1 MKANCLTRAL
11 DQWSENPEY
20 FRLWYNGNH
29 VISMEGCFEG
39 SDITKLKISLFP
51 EYLSLNKYGFDH
63 LRISFGLTPKYRRL
77 LNEYLK
83 QE

>member
-1 MKANCLTRAL
+1 MKANCLTRVL
-11 DQWSENPEY
+11 DQWSENPDY
-20 FRLWYNGNH
+20 RLWYNGNH
-29 VISMEGCFEG
+29 VISLEKHYVNKTPFIKMG
-39 SDITKLKISLFP
+39 ITYIP
-51 EYLSLNKYGFDH
+51 LNDYGFDH

>member
-11 DQWSENPEY
+11 DQWSENPDY
-20 FRLWYNGNH
+20 YRLWYNGNH
-29 VISMEGCFEG
+29 VVSFE
-39 SDITKLKISLFP
+39 SYFNAQFTPYLKLNEF
-51 EYLSLNKYGFDH
+51 GFDH

>member
-11 DQWSENPEY
+11 DQWSENPEEY
-20 FRLWYNGNH
+20 GLWYNGNH
-29 VISMEGCFEG
+29 VISMESHYDGKYER
-39 SDITKLKISLFP
+39 P
-51 EYLSLNKYGFDH
+51 AYYLRLRDYGFDH

>member
-11 DQWSENPEY
+11 DQWSENPEV
-20 FRLWYNGNH
+20 FILWYNGNH
-29 VISMEGCFEG
+29 VVSTERIYVISNEVEF
-39 SDITKLKISLFP
+39 DIIR
-51 EYLSLNKYGFDH
+51 YLPLNKYGFDH

>member
-11 DQWSENPEY
+11 DQWSENPDY
-20 FRLWYNGNH
+20 RLWYNGNH
-29 VISMEGCFEG
+29 VISIEREYHGAG
-39 SDITKLKISLFP
+39 LAGNWYISLN
-51 EYLSLNKYGFDH
+51 SYGFDH